1 MAGYPRRAPG
11 SAFRAVG
18 DEGGFVVLPARS
30 EVKVLNPAGALIFS
44 LLDGGHSPEQLRDAV
59 AKEFDVPAD
68 QAMRDVQGFLR
79 DLADNGMLADET
91 PTEVRS

>member
-44 LLDGGHSPEQLRDAV
+44 LLDGVHSPEQIRDAV
-59 AKEFDVPAD
+59 AQEFDVSAD
-68 QAMRDVQGFLR
+68 QAMRDVEVFLR
-79 DLADNGMLADET
+79 DLELHGMLADEAT
-91 PTEVRS
+91 SGVAS

>member
-1 MAGYPRRAPG
+1 MAGYPRRAQG

-44 LLDGGHSPEQLRDAV
+44 LLDGGHSPEQIRDVV
-59 AKEFDVPAD
+59 AREFEVTPD
-68 QAMRDVQGFLR
+68 QAMSDVLEFLR
-79 DLADNGMLADET
+79 DLAAHGML
-91 PTEVRS
+91 EVTS